1 VTSTPRILLLHA
13 VAGAGHRRA
22 AEAIADQLRERGALV
37 ALRDALHD
45 THPLFRA
52 LYVGGGLGL
61 ITRLPRLY
69 GMAYR
74 VTDYAVV
81 DRVIR
86 GPRHQAQQSSAARLL
101 DAIDAFQP
109 EAVISTHFLSSEL
122 CAGWRR
128 SDRLRAPLY
137 TVVTDFEPHRL
148 WQHAGTDGYCVP
160 TDAARHRLIHDG
172 TDPSIVEV
180 TGIPIQREFSRLPD
194 RGVARRRLRLDR
206 DRPLIVIMGG
216 GLGVGGIDA
225 LARSLLK
232 HPIDAQIA
240 FITGG
245 NRALRRRLR
254 QMSRGWSVRGFV
266 DNMPD
271 WLAAADIAISK
282 AGGLAASELLAAGV
296 PAIIPRVLTG
306 HETLNANYFASTG
319 AARLGASADEAVK
332 LACDI
337 LANPAEQQAMKQAA
351 QQAAKP
357 NAAVDVA
364 QIVLH
369 AARLIQPHPSPI
381 TSYVAYSPVSTL

>member
-1 VTSTPRILLLHA
+1 MTSTPRILLLYA

-22 AEAIADQLRERGALV
+22 AEAIADPLRECGAIV
-37 ALRDALHD
+37 ALRDTLRD
-45 THPLFRA
+45 THPLFRT

-61 ITRLPRLY
+61 ITRLPKLY

-74 VTDYAVV
+74 VTDYAAV
-81 DRVIR
+81 DRVMR
-86 GPRHQAQQSSAARLL
+86 GPRHHAQRLSAAMLL
-101 DAIDAFQP
+101 DAIDAFRP
-109 EAVISTHFLSSEL
+109 DAVISTHFLSSEL

-128 SDRLRAPLY
+128 SDRLRAPFY

-148 WQHAGTDGYCVP
+148 WQHIGTDGYFVP
-160 TDAARHRLIHDG
+160 TDAARDRLIHDG

-194 RGVARRRLRLDR
+194 RGMARRRLRLDR

-225 LARSLLK
+225 LAQSLLK
-232 HPIDAQIA
+232 NPIDAQIA

-245 NRALRRRLR
+245 NRSLRRKLR
-254 QMSRGWSVRGFV
+254 QMSCGWSVRGFV
-266 DNMPD
+266 DNMSD

-296 PAIIPRVLTG
+296 PTIVPRILTG

-319 AARLGASADEAVK
+319 AARLVASPDEAVK
-332 LACDI
+332 LASHI
-337 LANPAEQQAMKQAA
+337 LADPIEQQAMRQAA

-357 NAAVDVA
+357 NAADDVA
-364 QIVLH
+364 QIVLQ
-369 AARLIQPHPSPI
+369 ATRLIMPHSSLV
-381 TSYVAYSPVSTL
+381 TSYVAYTPVSAI